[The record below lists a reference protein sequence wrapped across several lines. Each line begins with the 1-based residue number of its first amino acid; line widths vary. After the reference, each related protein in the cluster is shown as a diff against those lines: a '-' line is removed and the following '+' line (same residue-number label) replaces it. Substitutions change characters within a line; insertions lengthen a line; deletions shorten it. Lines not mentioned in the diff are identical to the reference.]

1 MSTEDNKQLAH
12 RHTECWNQGNLAL
25 IEELLAPDFTP
36 HHPNRPDVRSR
47 EDSKRWFAAEDGA
60 APPKG
65 GIPGMRGVEHIGL
78 TVPNLE
84 EATEFFVNVLGCEVV
99 YSLYPPRRADN
110 YLDLHPETDR
120 KIRTLSCR
128 NGAHFELF
136 EYTAPDQNKH
146 MPKSSD
152 YGGHHVTFYVDDM
165 DAAIA
170 YLKSKGVY
178 LFGEKR
184 YGYGAEAGKD
194 STFVHFKTPW
204 GLVLELVSFPNGRA
218 YEQEK
223 PVMWKPEPVT
233 S

>member
-1 MSTEDNKQLAH
+1 MEANPRDPAVLEESRANARISPAAERAGQLA
-12 RHTECWNQGNLAL
+12 RTRVRYGILAL
-25 IEELLAPDFTP
+25 LF
-36 HHPNRPDVRSR
+36 V
-47 EDSKRWFAAEDGA
+47 
-60 APPKG
+60 
-65 GIPGMRGVEHIGL
+65 GVVI
-78 TVPNLE
+78 
-84 EATEFFVNVLGCEVV
+84 
-99 YSLYPPRRADN
+99 N
-110 YLDLHPETDR
+110 YLDIHPETDR

-184 YGYGAEAGKD
+184 NGYGAEAGKE
-194 STFVHFKTPW
+194 STFVHFKTSW
-204 GLVLELVSFPNGRA
+204 GLVFELISYPYGRA

-223 PVMWKPEPVT
+223 PAMWRPPRSV
-233 S
+233 

>member
-1 MSTEDNKQLAH
+1 MESDNVG
-12 RHTECWNQGNLAL
+12 TSNV
-25 IEELLAPDFTP
+25 AP
-36 HHPNRPDVRSR
+36 SI
-47 EDSKRWFAAEDGA
+47 
-60 APPKG
+60 KG

-84 EATEFFVNVLGCEVV
+84 EATEFFVDVLGCEVI
-99 YSLYPPRRADN
+99 YSLYPPRRTDN
-110 YLDLHPETDR
+110 YLDIHPDTDR

-170 YLKSKGVY
+170 HLKIKGVY

-184 YGYGAEAGKD
+184 NGYGAEAGKD

-204 GLVLELVSFPNGRA
+204 GLVLELISFPNGRA

-223 PVMWKPEPVT
+223 PAMWQPAPLT

>member
-1 MSTEDNKQLAH
+1 MESD
-12 RHTECWNQGNLAL
+12 
-25 IEELLAPDFTP
+25 
-36 HHPNRPDVRSR
+36 DVETRT
-47 EDSKRWFAAEDGA
+47 
-60 APPKG
+60 KG
-65 GIPGMRGVEHIGL
+65 GLPGMRGVEHIGL

-84 EATEFFVNVLGCEVV
+84 EATEFFVDVLGCEVV
-99 YSLYPPRRADN
+99 YSLNPPRRTDN

-165 DAAIA
+165 DAAIS

-184 YGYGAEAGKD
+184 NGYGAEAGGEI
-194 STFVHFKTPW
+194 TFFDLHTTP
-204 GLVLELVSFPNGRA
+204 GRVFRA
-218 YEQEK
+218 III
-223 PVMWKPEPVT
+223 
-233 S
+233 SHH